1 MKKIKK
7 FAKNLFS
14 ANRMK
19 MLAMMLLCGTAVTF
33 AQNAAGDYTAGTNAL
48 STVTEEIA
56 KYVPYVVKLCYAI
69 AGVVAVVGAISVY
82 IAMNNEEQDV
92 CLSSSVSKPDSSV
105 DTHYGSRNRTQRIC
119 QLPNVQGTSEASGVH
134 GHPRALHHMGSLRCW
149 RCHSWLH
156 HCLLHL
162 WICCWSDC
170 SCCFSLHWCRTYLLQ
185 TEERSAHKERR
196 PRCVYL
202 RLFTKNVIFI
212 ECS

>member
-92 CLSSSVSKPDSSV
+92 KNILVLQKWRESTRK
-105 DTHYGSRNRTQRIC
+105 QMK
-119 QLPNVQGTSEASGVH
+119 AK
-134 GHPRALHHMGSLRCW
+134 SLCINTL
-149 RCHSWLH
+149 CEFL
-156 HCLLHL
+156 
-162 WICCWSDC
+162 
-170 SCCFSLHWCRTYLLQ
+170 CFPILAKLTL
-185 TEERSAHKERR
+185 K
-196 PRCVYL
+196 
-202 RLFTKNVIFI
+202 KI
-212 ECS
+212 